1 MCSSAIYT
9 IGEGELEFRIVKMNP
24 CEYLNPSGIICAKM
38 QTGREEN
45 NLLTVARTLAN
56 RRCWYIVPF
65 GIVIVG
71 VGCIA
76 ITIFFDFTPPNLEV
90 TGIEDGKS
98 YRGRVTLSISA
109 ADTRSGL
116 ASLRL
121 VLNDSPQPLAHAE
134 VEEELVTW
142 ALDTTTLSDGS
153 CVLSIAATDKSIFRN
168 RTQQR
173 FEFLVDNTSPQINVS
188 PESLRV
194 GQGRTLALFIHVNE
208 PAAHVECTLLDW
220 NFACHPIALGTYFR
234 GLIGI
239 GVTQPVKTYPLAVRA
254 ADLVGNTAVEVFP
267 LKVKRTMFQS
277 GGYIALSPAKRRTMM
292 NKRKSQSDNAKRSKA
307 YTQSTAVG
315 AQLWNGSF
323 IKPAAGRLTS
333 SFGKHRVYNTG
344 VRRHHLGIDIAN
356 VVGTPVYASNS
367 GIVALAGGLHLYGKS
382 VVINHGQGVSS
393 SYNHLSKI
401 HVAREERVDKGQLI
415 GLMGATGQVTGSH
428 LHWGMVVNGVAVDPE
443 EWTERD
449 FSTP

>member
-1 MCSSAIYT
+1 
-9 IGEGELEFRIVKMNP
+9 MNP
-24 CEYLNPSGIICAKM
+24 CKYVYPSGIIWAEMSNKPE
-38 QTGREEN
+38 GI
-45 NLLTVARTLAN
+45 NLFTFARAIIN
-56 RRCWYIVPF
+56 RPHWYIIPV

-71 VGCIA
+71 VGYFA
-76 ITIFFDFTPPNLEV
+76 VTILPDFAPPNLEV

-98 YRGRVTLSISA
+98 YRGRVTLNITA

-116 ASLRL
+116 GSLRL
-121 VLNDSPQPLAHAE
+121 MLDDSPQPLSPAE
-134 VEEELVTW
+134 VEGGFVTW
-142 ALDTTTLSDGS
+142 TLDTTSLVDGS
-153 CVLSIAATDKSIFRN
+153 YVVSVTAVDRSIFRN
-168 RTQQR
+168 STQQS
-173 FEFLVDNTSPQINVS
+173 FEFLVDNTSPQIDVS

-194 GQGRTLALFIHVNE
+194 GQGRTLALFINVNE
-208 PAAHVECTLLDW
+208 PAAHVEGTFLDRK
-220 NFACHPIALGTYFR
+220 FTCYPVASDTDFR
-234 GLIGI
+234 GLVGI

-254 ADLVGNTAVEVFP
+254 VDLIGNTAEEVFR
-267 LKVKRTMFQS
+267 LEVKRTKFQR
-277 GGYIALSPAKRRTMM
+277 GGFIALSPAKRRTMM
-292 NKRKSQSDNAKRSKA
+292 NRSKSRSDNVKRSKA
-307 YTQSTAVG
+307 YTQSTTVG
-315 AQLWNGSF
+315 DQLWYGSF

-333 SFGKHRVYNTG
+333 TFGKHRVYNTG

-356 VVGTPVYASNS
+356 VVGTPIYAGNS

-401 HVAREERVDKGQLI
+401 HVAREEQVDKGQLI

-428 LHWGMVVNGVAVDPE
+428 LHWGMVVNGVAVNPE

>member
-1 MCSSAIYT
+1 MSNKPEEKNLFTFARAI
-9 IGEGELEFRIVKMNP
+9 
-24 CEYLNPSGIICAKM
+24 
-38 QTGREEN
+38 
-45 NLLTVARTLAN
+45 AN
-56 RRCWYIVPF
+56 RPHWYIIPV

-71 VGCIA
+71 VGYFA
-76 ITIFFDFTPPNLEV
+76 VTILLDFTPPNLEV

-98 YRGRVTLSISA
+98 YRGRVALDISA

-116 ASLRL
+116 GSLRL
-121 VLNDSPQPLAHAE
+121 MIDESPQPLSPAD
-134 VEEELVTW
+134 VEGGFVTW
-142 ALDTTTLSDGS
+142 TLDTTSLVDGS
-153 CVLSIAATDKSIFRN
+153 YVVSVAAADKSIFRN
-168 RTQQR
+168 RTQQS
-173 FEFLVDNTSPQINVS
+173 FEFLVDNTSPQIDVS

-194 GQGRTLALFIHVNE
+194 GQGNTLALFIHVDE
-208 PAAHVECTLLDW
+208 PAVHVVGTFLDRK
-220 NFACHPIALGTYFR
+220 FTCYPVASDTDFR
-234 GLIGI
+234 GLVGI
-239 GVTQPVKTYPLAVRA
+239 GVTQPVKTYPLTVRA
-254 ADLVGNTAVEVFP
+254 VDLIGNTAEEVFR
-267 LKVKRTMFQS
+267 LEVKRTKFQR
-277 GGYIALSPAKRRTMM
+277 GGFIALSPAKRRTMM
-292 NKRKSQSDNAKRSKA
+292 NRSKSRSDNVKRSKA
-307 YTQSTAVG
+307 YTQSTTVG
-315 AQLWNGSF
+315 DQLWYGSF

-333 SFGKHRVYNTG
+333 TFGKHRVYNTG

-356 VVGTPVYASNS
+356 VVGTPIYAGNS

-401 HVAREERVDKGQLI
+401 HVAREEQVDKGQLI